1 MSWTIF
7 SEDTR
12 NILFLFMRN
21 ISFSLHFL
29 VTRSAWSALVSVL
42 MLMPCFLSVS
52 EVAWDRFSSGSG
64 PPPSLSTV
72 LDFISTK
79 LSLIF

>member
-29 VTRSAWSALVSVL
+29 LTRSAWSALVSVL

-52 EVAWDRFSSGSG
+52 EVA
-64 PPPSLSTV
+64 
-72 LDFISTK
+72 
-79 LSLIF
+79 